1 MSTLTRSIARSLL
14 LVAFVALVA
23 PHAALSQIHPNHAQG
38 FEPQRAFEVGDLENV
53 NLFNG
58 NLTLT
63 LPIGQRYPVGGDFS
77 YGLTLTYNGN
87 VWEWE
92 EDSLLGANGYE
103 YFLEAIPMKRSNAG
117 LGWELHLGRINPPR
131 SQYSNSSNWVYE
143 SPDGAL
149 HELFPNLHSD
159 GTQTAGYVYTQD
171 GTYLRF
177 DTSFRKLEHPDGS
190 IQWFDTSGRLYAME
204 DRYGNSFGVSYPSNP
219 TRWVITD
226 DHNRTQ
232 TVYFKDAAYYGA
244 GSTVDHIVLAAFGST
259 TATYTFQYSEQQ
271 VVRGWTNSTAII
283 EKPISRTELVPLLT
297 GITLPDG
304 STYSMPVSD
313 YDLGP
318 ATGTSN
324 LSGHLHGM
332 RLPTGG
338 RLEWDWMEYLFPK
351 ESSHVPIRDREGLLE
366 TNNPF
371 IRSAGVSH
379 RRHKDKNG
387 TLLGEW
393 TYVEQLDPD
402 ARDKENRVIVTDP
415 LGHPTTYYFSV
426 YQRDDDPYTPEP
438 AGWYDEEY
446 GLPFSHKQSDGTS
459 PGRYISA
466 EIRDKNGNLKRKI
479 YLRYDRDGLTKANP
493 RLASKR
499 TVFVDDGSRYKDVT
513 FSDFDGVGHY
523 RTTTTGGNYP
533 AGNVRTTYTHYN
545 PGWCATCQPST
556 GTDWILNTYTE
567 QTVTE
572 GGDTAK
578 TEFCWDRGLMTR
590 TRVLKSGTARSTADL
605 VTRYGRDGAGNV
617 TAEESFGGDTQ
628 SVGTG
633 ALCTLSLPSAKYR
646 VDRTYLY
653 GSVQTAK
660 YSGMTFYSVDQDIDK
675 NTGLPWRTWDT
686 AGLLTTYEY
695 DDLGRLTYKKPS
707 QDGWTRYLY
716 YAYAPSTGAPAQVYI
731 QHRSNGGSTTLAQS
745 RIKFDGLGRVWQEET
760 LMPDGSWPTKETKY
774 TGTGQVYSVS
784 STGDTS
790 SKTLYLNYDP
800 FGRPATIRPPEGSSH
815 DVTFTYTGDRV
826 ETRTV
831 HIGTSYNA
839 STGAVT
845 ETTSTTTRRMDGQGR
860 LYQVLEPSNPDGTN
874 ATTTYTYDVGGR
886 LSQVSQ
892 QAKTTAGA
900 TVTQTRLFSYDHR
913 GFLTSER
920 HPEKG
925 TSGNGYV
932 SYSTYDAR
940 GHAGQVVDGP
950 NTLRLTY
957 DGAERLTKVEESLG
971 FGLWR
976 PIKVFTFATAN
987 GTNDWKKGKLTLAQ
1001 RYNYPALGG
1010 TTYEVLVNEDY
1021 TYGGKQGRISARE
1034 TTLTFNGNTHED
1046 FNQTWTYNDLGKV
1059 SSLGYPQCS
1068 FTECNGLGGA
1078 RTISSTYTE
1087 GFLSAI
1093 PGYASSITYHD
1104 NAMVNQVAHTN
1115 GVTDTWQADP
1125 YLKPRPQRVFAQ
1137 AGTVTRWSS
1146 GLLLYDGANN
1156 VVKSNA
1162 TYYLYD
1168 GVSRVTSGKIYTGAG
1183 NGGAT
1188 SVSFSHTYDGFGNLQ
1203 SLSTTT
1209 SRSTPTSSSTN
1220 RLTGSVSYDSAGEL
1234 ISWNGATYE
1243 YDAVGMMKRVVN
1255 GSEAWLYM
1263 YTADD
1268 ERFWAFEEGAVPR
1281 FDRFWIRD
1289 LNGAVLRT
1297 WEATSYVWSWAEDHV
1312 YRDGQLLATV
1322 TPSGVRHVH
1331 VDHLGTPRAFTNS
1344 AGSRIA
1350 YHAYYPFGEE
1360 ATAINQDTET
1370 MKFTGHERDLG
1381 NPSSAADDLDY
1392 LHARYFNPQL
1402 GRFLRI
1408 DPKGR
1413 YGALRAPQ
1421 QWNRYCY
1428 AVGNPLAFIDPDG
1441 REIQLASETL
1451 RPFLVQTITR
1461 PSGRA
1466 ILTRLDQSR
1475 QTVVFRDVKRNSD
1488 TVIMDARRGK
1498 LDSQK
1503 VHFELIGE
1511 IRSQSGERTGIS
1523 IGIDAKAVEIAHPT
1537 DKTGVTTTA
1546 HGAHHAEAALGGMS
1560 IQEVRA
1566 TGDNPTSEEGP
1577 AEQFGQRVAAEKPD
1591 LTEEQAEKYLDEL
1604 LESKAQFE
1612 PK

>member
-244 GSTVDHIVLAAFGST
+244 GS
-259 TATYTFQYSEQQ
+259 
-271 VVRGWTNSTAII
+271 
-283 EKPISRTELVPLLT
+283 
-297 GITLPDG
+297 
-304 STYSMPVSD
+304 
-313 YDLGP
+313 
-318 ATGTSN
+318 
-324 LSGHLHGM
+324 
-332 RLPTGG
+332 
-338 RLEWDWMEYLFPK
+338 
-351 ESSHVPIRDREGLLE
+351 
-366 TNNPF
+366 
-371 IRSAGVSH
+371 
-379 RRHKDKNG
+379 
-387 TLLGEW
+387 
-393 TYVEQLDPD
+393 
-402 ARDKENRVIVTDP
+402 
-415 LGHPTTYYFSV
+415 
-426 YQRDDDPYTPEP
+426 
-438 AGWYDEEY
+438 
-446 GLPFSHKQSDGTS
+446 
-459 PGRYISA
+459 
-466 EIRDKNGNLKRKI
+466 
-479 YLRYDRDGLTKANP
+479 
-493 RLASKR
+493 
-499 TVFVDDGSRYKDVT
+499 
-513 FSDFDGVGHY
+513 
-523 RTTTTGGNYP
+523 
-533 AGNVRTTYTHYN
+533 
-545 PGWCATCQPST
+545 
-556 GTDWILNTYTE
+556 
-567 QTVTE
+567 
-572 GGDTAK
+572 
-578 TEFCWDRGLMTR
+578 
-590 TRVLKSGTARSTADL
+590 
-605 VTRYGRDGAGNV
+605 
-617 TAEESFGGDTQ
+617 
-628 SVGTG
+628 
-633 ALCTLSLPSAKYR
+633 
-646 VDRTYLY
+646 
-653 GSVQTAK
+653 
-660 YSGMTFYSVDQDIDK
+660 
-675 NTGLPWRTWDT
+675 
-686 AGLLTTYEY
+686 
-695 DDLGRLTYKKPS
+695 
-707 QDGWTRYLY
+707 
-716 YAYAPSTGAPAQVYI
+716 
-731 QHRSNGGSTTLAQS
+731 
-745 RIKFDGLGRVWQEET
+745 
-760 LMPDGSWPTKETKY
+760 
-774 TGTGQVYSVS
+774 
-784 STGDTS
+784 
-790 SKTLYLNYDP
+790 
-800 FGRPATIRPPEGSSH
+800 
-815 DVTFTYTGDRV
+815 
-826 ETRTV
+826 
-831 HIGTSYNA
+831 
-839 STGAVT
+839 
-845 ETTSTTTRRMDGQGR
+845 
-860 LYQVLEPSNPDGTN
+860 
-874 ATTTYTYDVGGR
+874 
-886 LSQVSQ
+886 
-892 QAKTTAGA
+892 
-900 TVTQTRLFSYDHR
+900 
-913 GFLTSER
+913 
-920 HPEKG
+920 
-925 TSGNGYV
+925 
-932 SYSTYDAR
+932 
-940 GHAGQVVDGP
+940 
-950 NTLRLTY
+950 
-957 DGAERLTKVEESLG
+957 
-971 FGLWR
+971 
-976 PIKVFTFATAN
+976 
-987 GTNDWKKGKLTLAQ
+987 
-1001 RYNYPALGG
+1001 
-1010 TTYEVLVNEDY
+1010 
-1021 TYGGKQGRISARE
+1021 
-1034 TTLTFNGNTHED
+1034 
-1046 FNQTWTYNDLGKV
+1046 
-1059 SSLGYPQCS
+1059 
-1068 FTECNGLGGA
+1068 
-1078 RTISSTYTE
+1078 
-1087 GFLSAI
+1087 
-1093 PGYASSITYHD
+1093 
-1104 NAMVNQVAHTN
+1104 
-1115 GVTDTWQADP
+1115 
-1125 YLKPRPQRVFAQ
+1125 
-1137 AGTVTRWSS
+1137 
-1146 GLLLYDGANN
+1146 
-1156 VVKSNA
+1156 
-1162 TYYLYD
+1162 
-1168 GVSRVTSGKIYTGAG
+1168 
-1183 NGGAT
+1183 
-1188 SVSFSHTYDGFGNLQ
+1188 
-1203 SLSTTT
+1203 
-1209 SRSTPTSSSTN
+1209 
-1220 RLTGSVSYDSAGEL
+1220 
-1234 ISWNGATYE
+1234 
-1243 YDAVGMMKRVVN
+1243 
-1255 GSEAWLYM
+1255 
-1263 YTADD
+1263 
-1268 ERFWAFEEGAVPR
+1268 
-1281 FDRFWIRD
+1281 
-1289 LNGAVLRT
+1289 
-1297 WEATSYVWSWAEDHV
+1297 
-1312 YRDGQLLATV
+1312 
-1322 TPSGVRHVH
+1322 
-1331 VDHLGTPRAFTNS
+1331 
-1344 AGSRIA
+1344 RIA

-1421 QWNRYCY
+1421 QRNRYCY